1 MNSHMQEPTSYSPL
15 RRILFPYSGEEAL
28 SLKQSLRVL
37 LAWMLFFSLPMT
49 LLPLLLPVLYSY
61 SWQRMTW
68 LFLFAFLSG
77 VFIFGS
83 LGLLVVVINNK
94 SAHIRQAKKYTGVST
109 SKASNVSGDKYGS

>member
-1 MNSHMQEPTSYSPL
+1 MNSHMQKPTSYSPL
-15 RRILFPYSGEEAL
+15 RRILFPYSGEDAL

-49 LLPLLLPVLYSY
+49 LLPLLLPVLNSY